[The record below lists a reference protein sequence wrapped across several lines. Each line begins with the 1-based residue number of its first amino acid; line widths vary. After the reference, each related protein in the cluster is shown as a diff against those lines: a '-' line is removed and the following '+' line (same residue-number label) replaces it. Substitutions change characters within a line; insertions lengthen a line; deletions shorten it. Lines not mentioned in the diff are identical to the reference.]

1 MKPPTPFAIEWEALI
16 RPNPPPSQPSLD
28 ERGELAQHTD
38 LHLIFPDPH
47 EPYDGGASV
56 GKVPVEISVEQG
68 REGTEAERIVDSGRG
83 KHRGRMNE

>member
-16 RPNPPPSQPSLD
+16 RPNPPPSQPSRD
-28 ERGELAQHTD
+28 ERVELAQHTD
-38 LHLIFPDPH
+38 LHLILPGPH
-47 EPYDGGASV
+47 ELYDGGTSE
-56 GKVPVEISVEQG
+56 GEVPVEISVEQG